1 MPSLAA
7 DVVTVVV
14 VVVMIIKVVA
24 VKYNNNIKCDDNDNA
39 DKPCEEKKPTSAF
52 WDEVNNGN
60 LFT

>member
-24 VKYNNNIKCDDNDNA
+24 VKYNNNVKCDDNDYA
-39 DKPCEEKKPTSAF
+39 DKP
-52 WDEVNNGN
+52 
-60 LFT
+60 